1 MAALV
6 KERRRFGNIALR
18 TLLRSSSPRAS
29 RILSEA
35 LQPPARFDG
44 GNLTS
49 DTTQCIPRRYA
60 KKGSQM
66 EVSLDDCKT
75 VHRAMYGTP
84 IVDGYLNLR
93 FRSALSSDI
102 AIKTLFIQ
110 YKHSGLMSQSSAV
123 HISHMNQEVNKLAAV
138 SINMDGRRAEGGS
151 FCGSQTGMLYET
163 LFQINVF
170 FGWTR
175 PRSLNMPL
183 CSELEA
189 WFPWKSYGRW
199 MTTNEINRLEV
210 KSIWFWF
217 VPQWKQIQS
226 TLIACPRRLRMLGAP
241 WKYGY
246 RIKMQR

>member
-18 TLLRSSSPRAS
+18 TLLRSSSPRDS

-35 LQPPARFDG
+35 LQLPARFDG

-60 KKGSQM
+60 KKGSRM

-93 FRSALSSDI
+93 LRSALSSDI

-110 YKHSGLMSQSSAV
+110 YKHSGLMSQSSTV
-123 HISHMNQEVNKLAAV
+123 HISHMNLEVNKLAARL
-138 SINMDGRRAEGGS
+138 NKHGWPQGR
-151 FCGSQTGMLYET
+151 
-163 LFQINVF
+163 
-170 FGWTR
+170 GWIFLWVTCFAR
-175 PRSLNMPL
+175 L
-183 CSELEA
+183 CS
-189 WFPWKSYGRW
+189 R
-199 MTTNEINRLEV
+199 
-210 KSIWFWF
+210 
-217 VPQWKQIQS
+217 S
-226 TLIACPRRLRMLGAP
+226 TSSLVGQDLAL
-241 WKYGY
+241 
-246 RIKMQR
+246 